1 MYTREFFINLEKE
14 LNGNSL
20 AKNALIQINV
30 SNNNIIFVKLSDYN
44 KYGVGIIDCFS
55 GLLENIGVVN
65 TMYEIDEKDILNY
78 EDIILNNK
86 NY

>member
-14 LNGNSL
+14 LNWNSL

-44 KYGVGIIDCFS
+44 KYWVWIIDCFS
-55 GLLENIGVVN
+55 WLLENIWVVN